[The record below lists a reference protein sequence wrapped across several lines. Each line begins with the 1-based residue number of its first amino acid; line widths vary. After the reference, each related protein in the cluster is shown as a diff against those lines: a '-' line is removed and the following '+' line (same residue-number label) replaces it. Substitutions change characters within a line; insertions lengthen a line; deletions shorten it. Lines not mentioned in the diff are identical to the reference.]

1 MYYAIVKSGG
11 KQYKVEEGNHL
22 FVDKLPEVEAGTDI
36 NLEEVLF
43 ASKDG
48 AVTIGKPIIAGST
61 VSAKVIAQTRA
72 PKVLS
77 FKRRA
82 KKGYK
87 RLIGHRQ
94 YITKLEISKINV
106 N

>member
-1 MYYAIVKSGG
+1 MYYAIVKTGG
-11 KQYKVEEGNHL
+11 KQYKVEEGAIL
-22 FVDKLPEVEAGTDI
+22 SVDKLPEAEVGKEIAF
-36 NLEEVLF
+36 EEVLF
-43 ASKDG
+43 VSKDDN
-48 AVTIGKPIIAGST
+48 AVIGQPIIAGAT
-61 VSAKVIAQTRA
+61 VSALVKAQTRA

-94 YITKLEISKINV
+94 YITELEIKKINL